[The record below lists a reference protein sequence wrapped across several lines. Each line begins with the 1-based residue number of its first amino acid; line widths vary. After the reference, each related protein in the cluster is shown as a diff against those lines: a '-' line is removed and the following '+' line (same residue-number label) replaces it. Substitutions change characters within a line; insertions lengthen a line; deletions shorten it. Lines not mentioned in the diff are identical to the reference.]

1 MRLCDD
7 NLILEK
13 THGSCDLMSL
23 IISIFSILVKNIY
36 SSRIKF
42 LFLLIFLALTKVYER
57 ANSVVTY
64 DVHCPTWLHKYLI
77 GKKGSKLQE
86 LIGDLSKQVSN
97 YFWFGFSQSGIK
109 EQGKNNLPKLLLK
122 ICYFLTYSQKEL
134 FETFFL

>member
-23 IISIFSILVKNIY
+23 TILMLFSILVENIY
-36 SSRIKF
+36 SSRINF
-42 LFLLIFLALTKVYER
+42 FFFSFFLALTKVYER

-97 YFWFGFSQSGIK
+97 CFGFLNLELK
-109 EQGKNNLPKLLLK
+109 NRGKTTFQN
-122 ICYFLTYSQKEL
+122 YF
-134 FETFFL
+134 